1 MFLSGYHGTSLDNAR
16 SILDGQ
22 SFNLSTSNTEWL
34 GRGIYFYFDISDAY
48 NWKDSDAILHSV
60 IKIEDSEFLDIDTPM
75 GKKIYR
81 DAVDCIAQIH
91 NQPVSSRA
99 VNAEKN
105 QCAVMRML
113 WDSIP
118 ELKVVAASFPTE
130 HTKYRTLIETRPF
143 RKEFCVKD
151 NNSIKHTYLIRKDDL
166 DD

>member
-1 MFLSGYHGTSLDNAR
+1 MFLSGYHGTSIDNAN
-16 SILDGQ
+16 SILDEH
-22 SFNLSTSNTEWL
+22 SFNLSTSDTDWL
-34 GRGIYFYFDISDAY
+34 GQGIYFYFDISDAY
-48 NWKDSDAILHSV
+48 NWRDSDAILHSV
-60 IKIEDSEFLDIDTPM
+60 IKIDDSEFLDIDTTE

-81 DAVDCIAQIH
+81 DAVDCIAKIH

-99 VNAEKN
+99 VSAEKN

-113 WDSIP
+113 WDSCP

-130 HTKYRTLIETRPF
+130 RTKYRTMIETRLF

-151 NNSIKHTYLIRKDDL
+151 NSFIKHTYLIRKDDL